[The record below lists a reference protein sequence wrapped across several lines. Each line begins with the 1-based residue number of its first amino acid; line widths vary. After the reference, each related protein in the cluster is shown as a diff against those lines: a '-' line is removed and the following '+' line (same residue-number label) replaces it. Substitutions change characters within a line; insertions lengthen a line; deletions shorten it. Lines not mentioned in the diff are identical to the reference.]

1 MDYKIKEILFADLDG
16 TLIESVSG
24 ERFPKGIWDMKL
36 RFNVLDKI
44 RQVFPNLRCLFIV
57 TNQGGIEKGFI
68 DREHFAAKFS
78 YVRAATKEFLGVQV
92 FGNWCE
98 SCDDTC
104 WKRKPNVG
112 MLSLGMLSINNWFLK
127 GFEMSQVA
135 MIGDASG
142 KPYQFSDSDKR
153 TAENFGI
160 DYIDVDDLLAL
171 EPIEK
176 R

>member
-1 MDYKIKEILFADLDG
+1 MDYNIKEILFADLDG
-16 TLIESVSG
+16 TLIETVSG
-24 ERFPKGIWDMKL
+24 DQFPRGIWDMKL
-36 RFNVLDKI
+36 RLDVLYKI
-44 RQVFPNLRCLFIV
+44 RQVFPKLRCLFIV
-57 TNQGGIEKGFI
+57 TNQGGIENGFI
-68 DREHFAAKFS
+68 DRDDFAAKFS
-78 YVRAATKEFLGVQV
+78 YVRAAAKEFLGVRV
-92 FGNWCE
+92 GGNWCE

-112 MLSLGMLSINNWFLK
+112 MLSLGMISVNKLFGKEFDRN
-127 GFEMSQVA
+127 QVA

-171 EPIEK
+171 
-176 R
+176 

>member
-1 MDYKIKEILFADLDG
+1 MDYNNKEILFADLDG

-24 ERFPKGIWDMKL
+24 ERFPKGVWDMKL
-36 RFNVLDKI
+36 RFDVLDKI

-57 TNQGGIEKGFI
+57 TNQGGIEKGFV
-68 DREHFAAKFS
+68 DRESFAAKFS

-92 FGNWCE
+92 GGNWCE
-98 SCDDTC
+98 SCDDNC

-112 MLSLGMLSINNWFLK
+112 MLSLGMISVNGLFGK
-127 GFEMSQVA
+127 EFEMSQVA

-142 KPYQFSDSDKR
+142 KPNQFSDSDKR

-171 EPIEK
+171 
-176 R
+176 

>member
-1 MDYKIKEILFADLDG
+1 MDYKNKEVLFADLDG
-16 TLIESVSG
+16 TLIETVSG

-44 RQVFPNLRCLFIV
+44 RQVFPKLRCLFIV

-68 DREHFAAKFS
+68 DRENFVAKFS
-78 YVRAATKEFLGVQV
+78 YVCAAMKEFLGVHV
-92 FGNWCE
+92 GGNCCE
-98 SCDDTC
+98 SSDDTC

-112 MLSLGMLSINNWFLK
+112 MLSLGMISVNWLFSK
-127 GFEMSQVA
+127 EFDKSQVA

-142 KPYQFSDSDKR
+142 KPNQFSDSDKR

-171 EPIEK
+171 
-176 R
+176 

>member
-16 TLIESVSG
+16 TLIETVSG
-24 ERFPKGIWDMKL
+24 ERFPRGIWDMKL
-36 RFNVLDKI
+36 RLDVLYKI
-44 RQVFPNLRCLFIV
+44 FTMFPNLRCLFIV

-68 DREHFAAKFS
+68 DRDNFAAKFS
-78 YVRAATKEFLGVQV
+78 YVRAAAKEFLGVQV
-92 FGNWCE
+92 GGNWCE

-112 MLSLGMLSINNWFLK
+112 MLSLGMLSVNKLFGNEFDK
-127 GFEMSQVA
+127 SQVA

-142 KPYQFSDSDKR
+142 KPNQFSDSDKR

-160 DYIDVDDLLAL
+160 DYIDVDDFLAFT
-171 EPIEK
+171 K
-176 R
+176 